1 MKFVVSGFNVKLMG
15 KAIHCL
21 AKIGDEV
28 YMEPSKDS
36 LALRTVNS
44 SRLKKIKL
52 TLLRGLFLF
61 RSAYAIYSLSSLFF
75 SGLERSLY

>member
-1 MKFVVSGFNVKLMG
+1 MKFVVSGCNVKLIG

-44 SRLKKIKL
+44 SRFKKINFA
-52 TLLRGLFLF
+52 LLRGLFLF
-61 RSAYAIYSLSSLFF
+61 RSAYATYNFGSSFF
-75 SGLERSLY
+75 SGLERSL

>member
-1 MKFVVSGFNVKLMG
+1 MKFVVPGSNVKLLG

-28 YMEPSKDS
+28 YLEPTRDS

-44 SRLKKIKL
+44 SR
-52 TLLRGLFLF
+52 
-61 RSAYAIYSLSSLFF
+61 YYCC
-75 SGLERSLY
+75 

>member
-1 MKFVVSGFNVKLMG
+1 MKFVVSGCNVKLMG

-44 SRLKKIKL
+44 SRL
-52 TLLRGLFLF
+52 
-61 RSAYAIYSLSSLFF
+61 
-75 SGLERSLY
+75 